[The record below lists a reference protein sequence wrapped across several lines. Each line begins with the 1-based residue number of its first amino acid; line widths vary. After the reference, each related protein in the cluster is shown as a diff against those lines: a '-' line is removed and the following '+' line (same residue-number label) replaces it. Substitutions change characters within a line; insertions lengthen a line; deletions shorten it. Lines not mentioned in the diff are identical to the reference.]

1 MWKLEK
7 NSQWLKDVF
16 LSYIQNLQGLGLQN
30 MSWKEDYYLKQSL
43 ISRKYIK
50 FIVQAILAVCIQ
62 CVITFFWHQERTFL
76 FYTLSLYVSLSFSDD
91 LSQLIFRNEKWCRYS
106 NLAQVMWQIR
116 GFSYSRF
123 RIIAN
128 HSLDNALVVYVNDSS
143 RKGMTMVILQKFS
156 SAVLGSLRFLSAIL
170 GVVIG
175 NIALNP
181 LSSQHPIWIWL
192 PFRTYSY
199 FLGRWLLND
208 YQGAILK
215 MWLKN

>member
-1 MWKLEK
+1 MVEGCISIVYTKLARSGFSK
-7 NSQWLKDVF
+7 NVMKGWLLLEQFV
-16 LSYIQNLQGLGLQN
+16 
-30 MSWKEDYYLKQSL
+30 

-50 FIVQAILAVCIQ
+50 FILQVILAVCIQ

-91 LSQLIFRNEKWCRYS
+91 LSQLICRNEKWCICFKKHGK
-106 NLAQVMWQIR
+106 WQIR
-116 GFSYSRF
+116 VFSHARF

-143 RKGMTMVILQKFS
+143 RKGITMVILQKIS
-156 SAVLGSLRFLSAIL
+156 SAVLRSLRVVSAIL

-175 NIALNP
+175 NISLNP

-192 PFRTYSY
+192 PFRTYSH